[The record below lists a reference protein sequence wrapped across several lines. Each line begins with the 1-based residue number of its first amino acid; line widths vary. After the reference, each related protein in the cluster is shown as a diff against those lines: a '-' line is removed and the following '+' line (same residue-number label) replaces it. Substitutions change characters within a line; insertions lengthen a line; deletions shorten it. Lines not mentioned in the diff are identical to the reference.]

1 MSRRAH
7 RMASVLAGAAL
18 LACSSDAGDVYS
30 PAEWRDLFQKHGWTA
45 LPIPDSKYE
54 PGAIVKVTAED
65 GIRYIDH
72 LRTCGYPAEVLA
84 PEVGKIPAISFAKSR
99 EIGASAML
107 NIKGIE
113 AGPEFSNVASSR
125 LQISDHSA
133 DSLRMV
139 ALRIWQETPG
149 NLDGNA
155 RFCIEELEKPDYYLI
170 TEAFRVAKGR
180 YTLLDKSGAKLKVSL
195 ANLGRLL
202 KFEPD
207 VKYEVTAEG
216 ELVIDEQ
223 VSFAI
228 RRAISTTAGFEVL
241 GAAPDEAGMAD
252 GLIDRIY
259 QESAA
264 Q

>member
-1 MSRRAH
+1 MSRWVH
-7 RMASVLAGAAL
+7 RIASVLAGAAL

-30 PAEWRDLFQKHGWTA
+30 PAEWRDLFKEHGWTA

-54 PGAIVKVTAED
+54 PGAIIKVTAQA

-99 EIGASAML
+99 EIGAAAML
-107 NIKGIE
+107 NIKGIG

-125 LQISDHSA
+125 LEIDEHSA
-133 DSLRMV
+133 DALRLV

-149 NLDGNA
+149 NLEGNA
-155 RFCIEELEKPDYYLI
+155 RFCVEALEKPDYYLI

-180 YTLLDKSGAKLKVSL
+180 YALYDKSGAKLKLSL

-207 VKYEVTAEG
+207 VKVEVTGEG
-216 ELVIDEQ
+216 ELVIDEN

-228 RRAISTTAGFEVL
+228 RRAISTTAGSRCWALRRGRPAWPMV
-241 GAAPDEAGMAD
+241 
-252 GLIDRIY
+252 
-259 QESAA
+259 
-264 Q
+264 